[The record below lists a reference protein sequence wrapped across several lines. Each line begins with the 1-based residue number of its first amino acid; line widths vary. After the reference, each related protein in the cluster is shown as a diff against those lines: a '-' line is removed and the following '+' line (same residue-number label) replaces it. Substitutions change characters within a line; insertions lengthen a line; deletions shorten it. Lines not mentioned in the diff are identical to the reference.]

1 MSAHVWRKTPSASR
15 GNGLGS
21 LNSAH
26 ETRPLSLRRPTT
38 AIWSAGE
45 PADWDGGGAAAGVA
59 DKVASGAGWEC
70 AGAANSN
77 ASVAAVSAA
86 KETNFMANALA
97 EKKRVP
103 KDPLWADIKNRAL
116 LRSLS
121 TRYTP

>member
-59 DKVASGAGWEC
+59 DEGASGAGW
-70 AGAANSN
+70 AGTGAANRN
-77 ASVAAVSAA
+77 ASIAAVSAA
-86 KETNFMANALA
+86 PGTNFMANALA

-103 KDPLWADIKNRAL
+103 KDPLSADIKAKVP

-121 TRYTP
+121 